1 MVYSVKFK
9 GRKLF
14 VDKIKKREYNKTN
27 LFKRK
32 IQKMIKIIMFILI
45 FLFVKKWTI
54 KRLSKKIKT
63 NKIK

>member
-1 MVYSVKFK
+1 MLWFVEFC
-9 GRKLF
+9 RKLF
-14 VDKIKKREYNKTN
+14 VDKIKKPEYNKTN

-32 IQKMIKIIMFILI
+32 IQKMIKIIIFVSI

-63 NKIK
+63 NKVK